1 VNGPQVVIYKFRI
14 LLFKN
19 NLIII
24 LPIGLKSD
32 HSNFHHVKKNE
43 IKKKEKPQLWFK
55 KNKK

>member
-43 IKKKEKPQLWFK
+43 IKKKK
-55 KNKK
+55 KNPTLVQKK